1 MLREVA
7 ESISEPALA
16 KPQSVKLQ
24 KYTTTPFKGDYKD
37 WIHFWNKFSVEV
49 DGSIISKVRKF
60 NYLLEL
66 VKGKYTEDI
75 LRLPHTEEGYDE
87 AKKILSDIYG
97 KDIKFHKQLIKEI
110 EILDPI
116 TRILKLKSIH
126 EF

>member
-1 MLREVA
+1 M
-7 ESISEPALA
+7 
-16 KPQSVKLQ
+16 
-24 KYTTTPFKGDYKD
+24 
-37 WIHFWNKFSVEV
+37 
-49 DGSIISKVRKF
+49 DGSTISKVRKF
-60 NYLLEL
+60 NHLLEL

-87 AKKILSDIYG
+87 AKKILSNIYG
-97 KDIKFHKQLIKEI
+97 KNIKFHKQLIKEI